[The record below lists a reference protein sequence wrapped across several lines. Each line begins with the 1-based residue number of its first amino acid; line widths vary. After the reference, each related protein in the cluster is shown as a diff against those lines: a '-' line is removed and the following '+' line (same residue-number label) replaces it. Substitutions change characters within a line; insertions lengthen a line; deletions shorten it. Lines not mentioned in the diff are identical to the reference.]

1 MGGYRMRTDGF
12 AGDLGELVR
21 SAMECGTEGRAQDA
35 AALYEQAFCLA
46 LSGHAE
52 IPASIV
58 GRLAVIY
65 RRLGRFD
72 DEIFLLER
80 YRDSLT
86 DDDMQARYRARLA
99 KAYALASQ
107 HRISDSVALASVRAA
122 TERGISKRR
131 MSRRQHHR
139 MHGTGTETPQA

>member
-1 MGGYRMRTDGF
+1 MGGYRISADNFT
-12 AGDLGELVR
+12 GDLGALVR
-21 SAMECGTEGRAQDA
+21 EAMERWSEGQAHEA
-35 AALYEQAFCLA
+35 AALYEQAFCRA
-46 LSGHAE
+46 LTGGTE

-86 DDDMQARYRARLA
+86 DDDLQARYRARLA

-122 TERGISKRR
+122 TERGVSKRR
-131 MSRRQHHR
+131 RGRGLDHR
-139 MHGTGTETPQA
+139 PRTSESDTYTA